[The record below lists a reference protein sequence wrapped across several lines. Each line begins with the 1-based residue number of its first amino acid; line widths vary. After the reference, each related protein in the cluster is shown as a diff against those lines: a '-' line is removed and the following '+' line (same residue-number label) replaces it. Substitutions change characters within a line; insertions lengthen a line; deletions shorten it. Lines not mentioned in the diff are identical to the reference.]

1 MAGLARSDFWSFAIG
16 HGFGTFSSLALKIR
30 SLTCFLNPAE
40 NLSAAAFERAG
51 ELVQAAR
58 ASADTAGYILQTT
71 RLATPPLKDILR
83 DMSARAFGRA
93 FESGYRALGFDYGAL
108 VLSAPEL
115 YEEASALVQETESLF
130 VSLAIASKNG
140 GISFDAVRATAKAI
154 HALGRDAANG
164 LSNFRF
170 AAAVNVPPGVP
181 FFPTAY
187 AGADAPSFAF
197 ATEAADLAVDAFTG
211 AGNLEDAQARLV
223 EQLESN
229 GARMDEWG
237 KALETKSGMRYA
249 GIDFSLAPYPEERTS
264 LATALERLTGARFGT
279 RGTLFAASF
288 VTDTLR
294 RAKFT
299 RAGFSTLMLPM
310 LEDWTMARRSHENL
324 YSLDSL
330 LLYSTVCG
338 TGLDTIPL
346 AGDVSVQDIA
356 ALLLDL
362 AALAVKLDKP
372 LTARLVPVPG
382 VKAGESTRFN
392 FEYFA
397 KARAFGI
404 NADASM
410 KLLEM

>member
-1 MAGLARSDFWSFAIG
+1 MN
-16 HGFGTFSSLALKIR
+16 IR
-30 SLTCFLNPAE
+30 SVTCFVQLDE
-40 NLSAAAFERAG
+40 NLDNGTLGRAAALNETARASARDAGYVLQTTRIAAQPLDEILNRVPAREFASAFERAYRQ
-51 ELVQAAR
+51 L
-58 ASADTAGYILQTT
+58 GY
-71 RLATPPLKDILR
+71 
-83 DMSARAFGRA
+83 
-93 FESGYRALGFDYGAL
+93 DYGAL
-108 VLSAPEL
+108 LLRSPEL
-115 YEEASALVQETESLF
+115 YPDAVPLVQEVESLF
-130 VSLAIASKNG
+130 VSLSIASKKT
-140 GISFDAVRATAKAI
+140 GIDFDAVCAAADI
-154 HALGRDAANG
+154 IYSLGHASPDG

-170 AAAVNVPPGVP
+170 AAAANVPAGVP

-187 AGADAPSFAF
+187 AGANAPAFAF
-197 ATEAADLAVDAFTG
+197 ATEAADLAVDAFTR
-211 AGNLEDAQARLV
+211 APDLKTAQVRLV
-223 EQLESN
+223 ELIESH
-229 GARMDEWG
+229 GARLDSWG
-237 KALETKSGMRYA
+237 QQIEAESGIRYA
-249 GIDFSLAPYPEERTS
+249 GIDFSMAPYPVEESS

-294 RAKFT
+294 LAKFT

-310 LEDWTMARRSHENL
+310 LEDWTMARRSHEGT

-346 AGDVSVQDIA
+346 AGDTTKAEIG

-382 VKAGESTRFN
+382 VRAGERTSFS

-397 KARAFGI
+397 NARAFGI
-404 NADASM
+404 AADKELRVLAA
-410 KLLEM
+410 

>member
-1 MAGLARSDFWSFAIG
+1 M
-16 HGFGTFSSLALKIR
+16 KIR
-30 SLTCFLNPAE
+30 SVTTFIRADEALADASFDR
-40 NLSAAAFERAG
+40 AAALNRI
-51 ELVQAAR
+51 AR
-58 ASADTAGYILQTT
+58 ATASDTGIVLQTT
-71 RLATPPLKDILR
+71 RLAAQPLERILR
-83 DMSARAFGRA
+83 EIPAVEFGRA
-93 FESGYRALGFDYGAL
+93 FEAVYRQLGFDYGAL
-108 VLSAPEL
+108 LLSSPDVYRHAGE
-115 YEEASALVQETESLF
+115 LVQTAESLF
-130 VSLAIASKNG
+130 VSLSIANQANG
-140 GISFDAVRATAKAI
+140 IQFDAVQAAAQTI
-154 HALGRDAANG
+154 HTLAHASDDG
-164 LSNFRF
+164 LLNFRF
-170 AAAVNVPPGVP
+170 AASANVPPTVP

-187 AGADAPSFAF
+187 AGDDTPCFAL
-197 ATEAADLAVDAFTG
+197 ATEAADLAVDAFT
-211 AGNLEDAQARLV
+211 AARTLADAQTRLQHAV
-223 EQLESN
+223 ETHAAQLDAW
-229 GARMDEWG
+229 GAE
-237 KALETKSGMRYA
+237 LERTSGVRYA
-249 GIDFSLAPYPEERTS
+249 GIDFSMAPYPTENAS

-299 RAGFSTLMLPM
+299 RAGFSTLMLPL

-346 AGDVSVQDIA
+346 AGDVSVHEIA

-372 LTARLVPVPG
+372 LTARLVPVPN
-382 VKAGESTRFN
+382 VRAGESTQFQ

-397 KARAFGI
+397 NARAFGI
-404 NADASM
+404 YADAGM